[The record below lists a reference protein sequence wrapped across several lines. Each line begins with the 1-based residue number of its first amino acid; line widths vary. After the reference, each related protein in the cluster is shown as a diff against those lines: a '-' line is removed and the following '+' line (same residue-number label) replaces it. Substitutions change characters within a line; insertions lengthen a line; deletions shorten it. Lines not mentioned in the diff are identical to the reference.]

1 MAAAARRRCTPR
13 SAANTC
19 STKTFRCRWNMK
31 TTARTTSTWAAKPAP
46 SRPACATTSKRAPS
60 GPDATV
66 VEVLAPPRPRKKGTV
81 AIPCLSAFNA
91 AETARKLHRQ
101 RLVADAFRLGAF
113 FAQAFLLVGFV
124 FLIVAVEEG
133 HLRIAFERQD
143 MGGDAVQ
150 EPAIVRDHHHR
161 AGELQQR
168 VFQRAQGFDVQIVR
182 RFIEQQH
189 VAALEQGLG
198 QVQTAAFAAG
208 QVADDLLLVRT
219 L

>member
-1 MAAAARRRCTPR
+1 
-13 SAANTC
+13 
-19 STKTFRCRWNMK
+19 MK

-143 MGGDAVQ
+143 GWRCGPGTSDRARSPSPSRRT
-150 EPAIVRDHHHR
+150 PAARLPARAGFRRPDRSTVHR
-161 AGELQQR
+161 A
-168 VFQRAQGFDVQIVR
+168 
-182 RFIEQQH
+182 
-189 VAALEQGLG
+189 AA
-198 QVQTAAFAAG
+198 
-208 QVADDLLLVRT
+208 RCRP
-219 L
+219 